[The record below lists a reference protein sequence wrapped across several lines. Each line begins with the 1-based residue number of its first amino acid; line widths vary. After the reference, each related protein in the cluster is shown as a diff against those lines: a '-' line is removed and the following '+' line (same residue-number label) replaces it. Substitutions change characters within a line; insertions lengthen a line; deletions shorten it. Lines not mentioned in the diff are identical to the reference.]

1 MGKVRK
7 KIPLIIAIMLFL
19 TSLSFLLFPTVSNAI
34 YQTCSQGSI
43 KEYDNNVSSLSKAE
57 KEKYLND
64 AKAYNLSL
72 TETVDDSFAKHTYE
86 DIRPEYENVLNF
98 GNGQICTVE
107 IPKINVNLPV
117 YHGISEDV
125 LAKGAAHSANT
136 SFPIGGKNTHSVISA
151 HTAYPGKIFFDDLT
165 ELKKGDVFYINVLDE
180 KLTYKVCDISIVK
193 PDDTSKLQIVYGK
206 DLVTL
211 VTCYPYA
218 VNSHRLLVTGERTKE
233 NKISTQEDSSTE
245 QNYSINP
252 IIFTVIGFALIIS
265 FISIIIIK
273 RKNIDKHKRQ

>member
-165 ELKKGDVFYINVLDE
+165 ELKKGDIFYINVLDE

-218 VNSHRLLVTGERTKE
+218 VNSHRLLVTGARVFEHEATA
-233 NKISTQEDSSTE
+233 D
-245 QNYSINP
+245 
-252 IIFTVIGFALIIS
+252 TVISRRNNNSNSKYLIFLIIVMVS
-265 FISIIIIK
+265 MAILILLKKK
-273 RKNIDKHKRQ
+273 RSKRCDAP